1 MEMLLTLL
9 VFMVNNIAAIMN
21 AGAFI
26 TVEPILIELNI
37 FGNTLGVGTPN
48 LENARST
55 IQNAP
60 TKQAYQKQIWG
71 FIKR

>member
-1 MEMLLTLL
+1 
-9 VFMVNNIAAIMN
+9 MN